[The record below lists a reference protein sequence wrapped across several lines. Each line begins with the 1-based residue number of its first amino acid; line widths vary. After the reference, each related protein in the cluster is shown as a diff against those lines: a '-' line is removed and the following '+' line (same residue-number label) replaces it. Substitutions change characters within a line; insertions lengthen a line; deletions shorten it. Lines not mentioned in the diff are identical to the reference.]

1 MDKGAAGP
9 QENGHALGCRGKLGG
24 VNTRLAWLTSIP
36 LVPLLNKRASLL
48 SHRSANTYCRP
59 HSYPWAADRDCP
71 PTMTFR
77 SVIAL

>member
-1 MDKGAAGP
+1 VTARERACARLSR
-9 QENGHALGCRGKLGG
+9 ETGG

-36 LVPLLNKRASLL
+36 LLPLLNKRASLL

-71 PTMTFR
+71 STMTFR